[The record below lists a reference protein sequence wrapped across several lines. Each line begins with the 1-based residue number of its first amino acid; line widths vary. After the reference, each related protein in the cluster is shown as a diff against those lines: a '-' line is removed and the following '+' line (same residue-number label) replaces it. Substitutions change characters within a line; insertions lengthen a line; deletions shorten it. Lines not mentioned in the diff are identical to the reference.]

1 MAMGTERSKNLHNFT
16 LPGGLRWGNQRFLR
30 CMKMNSNGQIS
41 PLHRFN
47 SDSDSDHRPHHS
59 IQQRRSTRER
69 QRDSSSESM
78 HGSQKMGPTPTVEC
92 FGSGCGGRKFNDGDD
107 GIAAIREK
115 VMFDLQ
121 TAADKMKD
129 AIFKESLEDGKVSVS
144 PSPPPPPPPP
154 PHPPV
159 AASAEGETYRPW
171 NLRTRRAACKTPSS
185 GFVSGGGRIGSS
197 GTASWSDG
205 VGSGKGLKV
214 DAPKPGPWQ
223 SPTRTAA
230 VDNKSPK
237 LRSGAT
243 GAAGVIS
250 KRREERTGEVFGGSF
265 EERDRR
271 RFHGYGW
278 PPAAAQT

>member
-30 CMKMNSNGQIS
+30 CMKVNSNGQIS

-47 SDSDSDHRPHHS
+47 SDSDSDHRPHLS

-78 HGSQKMGPTPTVEC
+78 HGSHKMGPTPTVEC
-92 FGSGCGGRKFNDGDD
+92 LGSGCGGRKFDDDDD

-129 AIFKESLEDGKVSVS
+129 AIFKEGLEDGK
-144 PSPPPPPPPP
+144 
-154 PHPPV
+154 
-159 AASAEGETYRPW
+159 GETYRPW

-197 GTASWSDG
+197 GTGSWSDG

-214 DAPKPGPWQ
+214 DAPKPGPWP
-223 SPTRTAA
+223 SPYK
-230 VDNKSPK
+230 D
-237 LRSGAT
+237 
-243 GAAGVIS
+243 
-250 KRREERTGEVFGGSF
+250 GGC
-265 EERDRR
+265 R
-271 RFHGYGW
+271 
-278 PPAAAQT
+278 